1 VTGPNRVIFHLD
13 MDAFYASVEQRDR
26 PELRGRPVIVGSPP
40 DRRGVVC
47 AASYEARQFGV
58 RSAMP
63 SMTAGRLCPSAVFLR
78 PDFDRYQ
85 TESRAVMEIMARSD
99 AVIEQ
104 VSIDEAYL
112 DLSQVLPR
120 MNDPDERLFAAVPT
134 ARQLKEQIRTERNLT
149 ASIGIAGNRLLAKLG
164 SEFNK
169 PDGLTLIPER
179 DKAAFLRPLPV
190 RAIHGVGEVTEQT
203 LLRNGLRTI
212 ADLQDYPLDLS
223 SLLGS
228 FGPTLKRFAFGEDD
242 RPIGERDGVKSI
254 GSEHTFERD
263 TDDRAILRPVLR
275 ELAADIAGR
284 LQSRQLGAH
293 TLAVKVRYTDF
304 TTLTRQTTMEE
315 PFTEADAIYRL
326 GALLLRRDRLVDRP
340 LRLLGLSASSLGEP
354 FRRQLEFPFASG
366 RNPG

>member
-1 VTGPNRVIFHLD
+1 MSSAARVIFHLD

-47 AASYEARQFGV
+47 AASYEARKFGI

-63 SMTAGRLCPSAVFLR
+63 SMTAGRLCPEGVFVR
-78 PDFDRYQ
+78 PEFSRYQ
-85 TESRAVMEIMARSD
+85 AESVEIMKIVATTG

-112 DLSQVLPR
+112 DLSNALP
-120 MNDPDERLFAAVPT
+120 PGEADERLFRAVPL
-134 ARQLKEQIRTERNLT
+134 AKELKARIRKERQLA
-149 ASIGIAGNRLLAKLG
+149 ASIGVAGNRLLAKLG

-190 RAIHGVGEVTEQT
+190 RAIHGVGEVTEKN
-203 LLRNGLRTI
+203 LLQHGLKTVG
-212 ADLQDYPLDLS
+212 DLQDYPTDLS
-223 SLLGS
+223 ALLGS
-228 FGPTLKRFAFGEDD
+228 FGPVLKRYARGEDD
-242 RPIGERDGVKSI
+242 RIVGEREGRKSI

-275 ELAADIAGR
+275 ELAADIGNS
-284 LQSRQLGAH
+284 LQGKQLGAH
-293 TLAVKVRYTDF
+293 TVQVKVRYSDF
-304 TTLTRQTTMEE
+304 TTLTRQMTVEE
-315 PFTEADAIYRL
+315 PVTDAADLYRL
-326 GALLLRRDRLVDRP
+326 GATLLRRDQLVDRP
-340 LRLLGLSASSLGEP
+340 LRLLGLSVSSLGEP
-354 FRRQLEFPFASG
+354 FRRQLEFDFALI
-366 RNPG
+366 

>member
-1 VTGPNRVIFHLD
+1 

-47 AASYEARQFGV
+47 AASYEARKFGV

-63 SMTAGRLCPSAVFLR
+63 SMTAGRLCPNGIFLR
-78 PDFDRYQ
+78 PEFERYRA
-85 TESRAVMEIMARSD
+85 ESKAVMRLVAETG

-112 DLSQVLPR
+112 DLSDVLAPAG
-120 MNDPDERLFAAVPT
+120 DPDERLFTAVPL
-134 ARQLKEQIRTERNLT
+134 ARQLKARIRAERDLT

-190 RAIHGVGEVTEQT
+190 RAIHGVGEVTEKT
-203 LLRNGLRTI
+203 LLQNGLRTV
-212 ADLQDYPLDLS
+212 ADLQDYPHDLAN
-223 SLLGS
+223 LLGS
-228 FGPTLKRFAFGEDD
+228 FGPVLKRYAFGEDN
-242 RPIGERDGVKSI
+242 RSVGEREGAKSI

-275 ELAADIAGR
+275 ELAGDIARR
-284 LQSRQLGAH
+284 LQRQQLGAH
-293 TLAVKVRYTDF
+293 TLAVKVRYSDF
-304 TTLTRQTTMEE
+304 TTLTRQMTVEE
-315 PFTEADAIYRL
+315 PFSEADAIYRF
-326 GALLLRRDRLVDRP
+326 AAFLLRRDQLVNRP
-340 LRLLGLSASSLGEP
+340 LRLLGLSATSLGEP
-354 FRRQLEFPFASG
+354 FRRQLEFPFAAK
-366 RNPG
+366 